1 MSQHAQAHFTIAAWD
16 EQTWDGQP
24 ARDITGAKLTR
35 AQVRYTYQGAIAGEG
50 TVQYLMAY
58 QDDGSANFVGLE
70 QVVGSMAGRAGSF
83 VLQHTGSYDNQ
94 TVTGNVVVLP
104 GSGTGELQGLRG
116 AGRLELPEGQQPP
129 FAFALEY
136 MFE

>member
-16 EQTWDGQP
+16 EQTWDGRP
-24 ARDITGAKLTR
+24 ARDVTGAKLTR
-35 AQVRYTYQGAIAGEG
+35 AQVRYTYQGVIAGEG

-58 QDDGSANFVGLE
+58 RDDGSANFVGLE
-70 QVVGSMAGRAGSF
+70 QVVGSIAGHAGSF
-83 VLQHTGSYDNQ
+83 VLQHTGSYDKH
-94 TVTGNVVVLP
+94 TVTENVVVLP

-136 MFE
+136 TFE

>member
-24 ARDITGAKLTR
+24 ARDVTGAKLTR

-50 TVQYLMAY
+50 TVQYLMASR
-58 QDDGSANFVGLE
+58 DDGSANFVGLE
-70 QVVGSMAGRAGSF
+70 QVVGSVAGRAGSF
-83 VLQHTGSYDNQ
+83 VLQHTGSYANQ
-94 TVTGNVVVLP
+94 TVTGSVVVLP

-116 AGRLELPEGQQPP
+116 EGRLDLPAGQQPP

-136 MFE
+136 TFE